1 VSRTVLLPGSEAKLA
16 SRDWRVLEAM
26 GMRRLTADSRQVRR
40 GDTFVAYPGESRDG
54 RDYIQQAITQ
64 GAGSVL
70 WEQRGY
76 TWRDTWPVHNVGVK
90 DLRRHAGEI
99 ASRVYGRPS
108 SRLWMVGV
116 TGTNGKTSCSQ
127 WVAQGLARG
136 GRRCA
141 VIGTLG
147 SGWPGRPKSGVNT
160 TPDAILLQDLLRK
173 FERAGAAAVSMEV
186 SSHGLAQHRV
196 QAVEF
201 DVALLTNLTRDHL
214 DFHGTMRA
222 YKAAKAGLFHLPSLR
237 HAVLNLDDPFGVELA
252 STRRRG
258 LSVLGYGFDKP
269 AIGRIPHLAARNL
282 RLMRAGIRFDV
293 STPWGA
299 GSVHSRVIGRFNAA
313 NLLGTLAVLLV
324 SGMAFDESMAALQR
338 VRPVPGRTEC
348 IGGGRRPLVVVDYAH
363 TPDALDKVLRSLRE
377 ISSVAAGPH
386 AKPRQARLICVFG
399 CGGERDRGKRPLMA
413 RAATRLADYTVITS
427 DNPRGE
433 RPGAILADIMAG
445 VQGEC
450 TVVPERAQAIR
461 EAIIA
466 ARRGDTVLIAGKGHE
481 RYQEIRG
488 VRHPFSDLDVARR
501 LLRELWA

>member
-1 VSRTVLLPGSEAKLA
+1 
-16 SRDWRVLEAM
+16 
-26 GMRRLTADSRQVRR
+26 
-40 GDTFVAYPGESRDG
+40 
-54 RDYIQQAITQ
+54 
-64 GAGSVL
+64 
-70 WEQRGY
+70 
-76 TWRDTWPVHNVGVK
+76 
-90 DLRRHAGEI
+90 
-99 ASRVYGRPS
+99 
-108 SRLWMVGV
+108 
-116 TGTNGKTSCSQ
+116 
-127 WVAQGLARG
+127 
-136 GRRCA
+136 

-147 SGWPGRPKSGVNT
+147 SGWPGRLKSGVNT
-160 TPDAILLQDLLRK
+160 TPDAILLQELLRK

-222 YKAAKAGLFHLPSLR
+222 YKAAKASLFHLPSLR

-252 STRRRG
+252 SAMRRRSPS
-258 LSVLGYGFDKP
+258 LVGYGFDKP
-269 AIGRIPHLAARNL
+269 ATPRIPHLAARNL

-299 GSVHSRVIGRFNAA
+299 GSVHSRMIGRFNAA

-324 SGMAFDESMAALQR
+324 SGMDFDESMAALQR

-348 IGGGRRPLVVVDYAH
+348 VGGGRRPLVVVDYAH
-363 TPDALDKVLRSLRE
+363 TPDALEKVLRSLRE
-377 ISSVAAGPH
+377 ISAVPAAVRR
-386 AKPRQARLICVFG
+386 AKPSQARLICVFG

-413 RAATRLADYTVITS
+413 RAATRLADYSIITS

-450 TVVPERAQAIR
+450 TVVLTVP
-461 EAIIA
+461 
-466 ARRGDTVLIAGKGHE
+466 RR
-481 RYQEIRG
+481 Y
-488 VRHPFSDLDVARR
+488 VRPSSPPAVATPC
-501 LLRELWA
+501 